1 MADKKMGCVEQP
13 LISLS
18 LAPVLPMSR
27 LVAPDLMVAP
37 KVGQVGCYTIGDDVS
52 KIALLMC
59 EDKDSAATP
68 VPDKE
73 KGKSRIIKT

>member
-1 MADKKMGCVEQP
+1 
-13 LISLS
+13 
-18 LAPVLPMSR
+18 MSR
-27 LVAPDLMVAP
+27 LVAPDLTVAP

-73 KGKSRIIKT
+73 KGKSRIIKTLSQSFSSSTTQVCANA